1 MKQHTFMLK
10 ISLSF
15 VSLFI
20 FCQDKLQ
27 FREYS
32 WFLYKLKLKNMQKK
46 KKKPKPEYASIPIL
60 PMTKPIPMEINS

>member
-1 MKQHTFMLK
+1 MKQHSFMLK

-15 VSLFI
+15 ASLFI

-32 WFLYKLKLKNMQKK
+32 WFLYKLKLKICKK
-46 KKKPKPEYASIPIL
+46 PPKPEYALIPIL